1 MNIDSLGKI
10 QKVEA
15 PPYLFTRI
23 QQKIEQLNKDR
34 MPKSTFLVLNF
45 SFLLLLIINVVVL
58 KSNNLGKKSTEKY
71 LESIHLIDNNSL
83 YE

>member
-1 MNIDSLGKI
+1 MDLDNLGKI
-10 QKVEA
+10 KRVEA
-15 PPYLFTRI
+15 PPFLFARI
-23 QQKIEQLNKDR
+23 QQRVEQLNKDR